1 MASQNQAKF
10 FFLNHAYLNAY
21 IQLYQGIFH
30 RGGLFL
36 LVGEAGIGK
45 TYLLHKL
52 EKEIPAGIKLAF
64 CYSTNLDYENLL
76 AFICDKLE
84 IASAEGQLETK
95 ITALKEFITSNA
107 HRGIKTVLIIDDAH
121 ALGEQVLND
130 LINLLELSVPDG
142 FRPRIILSGTA
153 VLEEM
158 LERVGV
164 TRQGG
169 EGVTRIQLEP
179 MASSDVANYI
189 SKAIKK
195 ASAQA
200 VDSLLSPR
208 AINKITRYT
217 GGIARLI
224 NLLCERALFIATLN
238 QQPDVSTATIDE
250 AAGELMLVERE
261 DANSGGYTGSLPD
274 LDLLDETQL
283 DGPWH
288 SSASERIF
296 DVSRLDHEIQG
307 SLDDE
312 FMHTEPEVALDQTV
326 NESGFIDISELPA
339 TAVSFSPPNTYS
351 RQQLDH
357 LSLSVPQR
365 EGSNKETNDYA
376 LIEAKAGTEYPG
388 NSIAITQ
395 QDYPRNKYKP
405 SLFFQSQAFQW
416 ASLVGIAVLAGLAG
430 GFGSVYM
437 YLHGTKPTTPA
448 PQVAGSEP
456 LRLATTA
463 PVPAGSPASGNVLRI
478 EPETKRSTPRES
490 SASALTAAS
499 PRETEAIKAVA
510 ASSLFQIER
519 SELPPLFVLA
529 PLPLFESIAPKNS
542 AASLRPDYPVAE
554 SLSASPALEPR
565 AGSEPGTTSGAALSK
580 RQPQPPAIYEP
591 GAVAT
596 DPAAEN
602 ASDVAVKSLSKEP
615 NVDMAQAA
623 SYMSSGDAYL
633 ERGDIASAR
642 LFYLEAEHSGLP
654 AAMIAVGKTYDPN
667 MLKKL
672 GIKGFAADPDKAA
685 EWYRKAEKA
694 GQAEANQY
702 LTELSRSIASAPPE
716 GEN

>member
-52 EKEIPAGIKLAF
+52 EKEMPAGIKLAF

-107 HRGIKTVLIIDDAH
+107 HQGIKTVLIIDDAH

-142 FRPRIILSGTA
+142 FRPRIILGGTT

-158 LERVGV
+158 LEHVGV

-169 EGVTRIQLEP
+169 EGVTRIQLGP

-195 ASAQA
+195 SSAQA
-200 VDSLLSPR
+200 IDSLLSPG

-250 AAGELMLVERE
+250 AASELMLVERE
-261 DANSGGYTGSLPD
+261 DAKNSSYTGSLPD

-288 SSASERIF
+288 SSASARVF

-307 SLDDE
+307 SLNDE
-312 FMHTEPEVALDQTV
+312 FLHTEPEVDLDQTV

-339 TAVSFSPPNTYS
+339 TAVSFSPSNTNS

-357 LSLSVPQR
+357 LDLSVLQR
-365 EGSNKETNDYA
+365 EGSNNNGRA

-395 QDYPRNKYKP
+395 QDYPRNKNKP

-437 YLHGTKPTTPA
+437 YLHGAKPTTPA

-456 LRLATTA
+456 LRLAATA
-463 PVPAGSPASGNVLRI
+463 PVPAGSPAPGNALRN
-478 EPETKRSTPRES
+478 EPEMRSMPGQL
-490 SASALTAAS
+490 SASSITVAS

-510 ASSLFQIER
+510 TSSLFQIER

-565 AGSEPGTTSGAALSK
+565 AGSEPGTTSGATLSK
-580 RQPQPPAIYEP
+580 HEPESPAIYEP
-591 GAVAT
+591 GAVAA

-602 ASDVAVKSLSKEP
+602 ASDAAVKSPPREP

-654 AAMIAVGKTYDPN
+654 AAMIAIGKTYDPN